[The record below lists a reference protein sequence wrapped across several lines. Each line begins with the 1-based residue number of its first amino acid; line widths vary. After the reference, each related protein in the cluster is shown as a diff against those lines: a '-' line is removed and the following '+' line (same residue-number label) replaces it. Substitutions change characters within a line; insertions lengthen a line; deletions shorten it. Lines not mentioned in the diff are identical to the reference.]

1 MSDITYLNL
10 DLKIGQAGAEY
21 FVLLSGP
28 ECETTK
34 TVTFTLPPEA
44 QEWSAAASRRIKKD
58 EGKEIG
64 RKLFEMVIHDSARD
78 CFYENLKH
86 TQSLENTGMR
96 IRLKLDPVPELQ
108 SLPWELLYEPKEEI
122 FLNQYALTPI
132 VRFPRKPRSTSV
144 NPVIPPLR
152 ILVVIAK
159 PFGFAELDTD
169 AEWKYL
175 SDKLAPLEATKA
187 VKLTKLGTPT
197 FEGLRAELERSRREG
212 DYHILHF
219 IGHGY
224 FDKEQK
230 TGFLLFE
237 GDSPTADPKPVSGE
251 MLGVL
256 LRDYKSVR
264 VAFLNACES
273 AKLDTSSPSA
283 SVAGQLADQGI
294 ECVVGMYSSVAD
306 HSATVF
312 ARGFYGSLDGNFV
325 DDAVAQG
332 RRALFTES
340 PPTVIEWSAPIL
352 YNALDWKLF
361 EFTHDWEKRADL
373 FMQGVDKLIQ
383 PGENPTAAQMRTEIM
398 NGLQLTKDGAVLEG
412 ERGTRTQNLDR
423 RISLLLDQ
431 LKGDKTPFL
440 DSVEDLLEAANED
453 DWVRQKIALLCFRD
467 VVRSYLDSIRQAKTL
482 FEEYGA
488 DTLVRICN
496 EQIRIARELQKS
508 DVELLISKIK
518 VTEGV

>member
-1 MSDITYLNL
+1 MSDISYLNL
-10 DLKIGQAGAEY
+10 DLKIGQAGAAY
-21 FVLLSGP
+21 YVLLSGP
-28 ECETTK
+28 ECETTQ

-44 QEWSAAASRRIKKD
+44 QEWSDAASRRLKHDKA
-58 EGKEIG
+58 KEIG
-64 RKLFEMVIHDSARD
+64 RKLFEMVIRDSASD

-86 TQSLENTGMR
+86 TQSLDKTGMR

-108 SLPWELLYEPKEEI
+108 SLPWELLYEPKEGV
-122 FLNQYALTPI
+122 FLNQSALTPI

-144 NPVIPPLR
+144 NPIIPPLR
-152 ILVVIAK
+152 ILVVIASPEGYGK
-159 PFGFAELDTD
+159 LDTD

-175 SDKLAPLEATKA
+175 SDKLAQLELTKA
-187 VKLTKLGTPT
+187 VKLTKLAAPT

-224 FDKEQK
+224 FDKDQK

-237 GDSPTADPKPVSGE
+237 GDSPAADPKVVSGE

-273 AKLDTSSPSA
+273 AKLDTRSPSA

-306 HSATVF
+306 HSAALF

-325 DDAVAQG
+325 DDAAAQG
-332 RRALFTES
+332 RRALFVEY
-340 PPTVIEWSAPIL
+340 PAVIEWSAPIL
-352 YNALDWKLF
+352 YNGLDWKLF

-383 PGENPTAAQMRTEIM
+383 PGEKPTVAQMRTEIM
-398 NGLQLTKDGAVLEG
+398 NGLLLTKDGAVLEG

-423 RISLLLDQ
+423 RISLLFDQ
-431 LKGDKTPFL
+431 LKGDRTTFL

-453 DWVRQKIALLCFRD
+453 DWVRQKVALLCFRD

-518 VTEGV
+518 TPEGV